1 MITETH
7 LKKTFS
13 SFKIRNYR
21 FLWTSDCLQA
31 WAEYMELVVLSW
43 LILEMS
49 SSPLLVGLY
58 GALRFMGTIMSPAFG
73 VIVDRFDRK
82 LLLILVRGS
91 FVLNGLVIL
100 AITLLGTLD
109 TIVILVMA
117 GLLGLSKT
125 FDMVIRQSILPAVVG
140 DKNLNNGVALARAGG
155 DVTQMIGPVVGGIV
169 LAFLN
174 VKVSYGIIVVLYF
187 ISLLC
192 AINIGNI
199 SPNQSLRD
207 LNVLNNL
214 KAGVR
219 FVNQTPVIAALLALA
234 VIINLATFPIYFGLI
249 SVLAK
254 EVFDSTSTGLGFMMG
269 TYSLGAV
276 LGSLFAGGRD
286 SSGRIGRFA
295 IGGAFLWSVAI
306 ILLALVPSFIISLPA
321 LFIGG
326 LGQSIC
332 VVSIAMMLLS
342 LTPDN
347 LRGRVMGLRQLAVY
361 SLPLGLLISGII
373 AEILGVRVAIF
384 VDGLL
389 GVLLVTVCFMVWPD
403 ILKAR
408 SIKERME
415 S

>member
-21 FLWTSDCLQA
+21 FLWISDCLQA

-73 VIVDRFDRK
+73 VVVDRFDRK

-91 FVLNGLVIL
+91 FVMNGLVIL
-100 AITLLGTLD
+100 GITIMGTLGT
-109 TIVILVMA
+109 VAILVMA

-125 FDMVIRQSILPAVVG
+125 FDMVIRQSILPSVVG

-155 DVTQMIGPVVGGIV
+155 DVTQMIGPVVGGVV

-174 VKVSYGIIVVLYF
+174 VKASYGIIVSLYF
-187 ISLLC
+187 LSLFC
-192 AINIGNI
+192 AINIGKI
-199 SPNQSLRD
+199 TPNQSLRD

-214 KAGVR
+214 KAGIR

-234 VIINLATFPIYFGLI
+234 VIVNLATFPIYFGLI

-276 LGSLFAGGRD
+276 FGSLFAGGRD
-286 SSGRIGRFA
+286 SSGRVGRFA

-306 ILLALVPSFIISLPA
+306 ILLSLVPNFVISLPA
-321 LFIGG
+321 LFIAG

-332 VVSIAMMLLS
+332 VVAIAMMLLS

-361 SLPLGLLISGII
+361 SLPLGLLISGTI
-373 AEILGVRVAIF
+373 AEIWGVKAAIF

-389 GVLLVTVCFMVWPD
+389 GVFLIIGCFIVWPE
-403 ILKAR
+403 ILKVR
-408 SIKERME
+408 STRERTE
-415 S
+415 N

>member
-21 FLWTSDCLQA
+21 FLWISDCLQA

-73 VIVDRFDRK
+73 VVVDRFDRK

-91 FVLNGLVIL
+91 FVMNGLVIL
-100 AITLLGTLD
+100 GITIMGTLGT
-109 TIVILVMA
+109 VAILVMA

-125 FDMVIRQSILPAVVG
+125 FDMVIRQSILPSVVG

-155 DVTQMIGPVVGGIV
+155 DVTQMIGPVVGGVV

-174 VKVSYGIIVVLYF
+174 VKASYGIIVSLYF
-187 ISLLC
+187 LSLFC
-192 AINIGNI
+192 AINIGKI
-199 SPNQSLRD
+199 TPNQSLRD
-207 LNVLNNL
+207 LNVFNNL
-214 KAGVR
+214 KAGIR

-234 VIINLATFPIYFGLI
+234 VIVNLATFPIYFGLI

-276 LGSLFAGGRD
+276 FGSLFAGGRD
-286 SSGRIGRFA
+286 SSGRVGRFA

-306 ILLALVPSFIISLPA
+306 ILLSLVPNFVISLPA
-321 LFIGG
+321 LFIAG

-332 VVSIAMMLLS
+332 VVAIAMMLLS

-361 SLPLGLLISGII
+361 SLPLGLLISGTI
-373 AEILGVRVAIF
+373 AEIWGVKAAIF

-389 GVLLVTVCFMVWPD
+389 GVFLIIGCFIVWPE
-403 ILKAR
+403 ILKVR
-408 SIKERME
+408 STRERTE
-415 S
+415 N

>member
-117 GLLGLSKT
+117 GLLALSKT

-140 DKNLNNGVALARAGG
+140 DKNLNNGVPLARAGG

-174 VKVSYGIIVVLYF
+174 VKVSYGIIVALYF

-214 KAGVR
+214 KAGIR

-234 VIINLATFPIYFGLI
+234 VIINLATFPI
-249 SVLAK
+249 
-254 EVFDSTSTGLGFMMG
+254 
-269 TYSLGAV
+269 
-276 LGSLFAGGRD
+276 
-286 SSGRIGRFA
+286 
-295 IGGAFLWSVAI
+295 
-306 ILLALVPSFIISLPA
+306 
-321 LFIGG
+321 
-326 LGQSIC
+326 
-332 VVSIAMMLLS
+332 
-342 LTPDN
+342 
-347 LRGRVMGLRQLAVY
+347 
-361 SLPLGLLISGII
+361 
-373 AEILGVRVAIF
+373 
-384 VDGLL
+384 
-389 GVLLVTVCFMVWPD
+389 
-403 ILKAR
+403 
-408 SIKERME
+408 
-415 S
+415 

>member
-1 MITETH
+1 MITEAH

-21 FLWTSDCLQA
+21 LLWVSDCLQA
-31 WAEYMELVVLSW
+31 WAEYMELLVLSW
-43 LILEMS
+43 LILEIS

-58 GALRFMGTIMSPAFG
+58 GALRFMGTIMAPGFG

-82 LLLILVRGS
+82 VLLILVRGS
-91 FVLNGLVIL
+91 FLLNAGLIL
-100 AITLLGTLD
+100 SITFIGTLGT
-109 TIVILVMA
+109 VAILVM
-117 GLLGLSKT
+117 GSLLGISKT

-155 DVTQMIGPVVGGIV
+155 DVTQMIGPVIGGIV

-174 VKVSYGIIVVLYF
+174 VKASYGIIVGLYF
-187 ISLLC
+187 LSFFC
-192 AINIGNI
+192 AMNIGRI
-199 SPNQSLRD
+199 SPNQSLRN
-207 LNVLNNL
+207 LKVLNNI
-214 KAGVR
+214 KAGLK

-234 VIINLATFPIYFGLI
+234 VIINLATFPIYFGLL

-254 EVFDSTSTGLGFMMG
+254 EVFNSTASGLGFMMG
-269 TYSLGAV
+269 TYSLGALV
-276 LGSLFAGGRD
+276 GSLFAGGRN
-286 SSGRIGRFA
+286 SSGKIGRLA
-295 IGGAFLWSVAI
+295 VVGAFLWSGTI
-306 ILLALVPSFIISLPA
+306 ILLALASNFVVSLPI
-321 LFIGG
+321 LFIAG

-332 VVSIAMMLLS
+332 VVAIAMMLLS
-342 LTPDN
+342 LTPDH

-361 SLPLGLLISGII
+361 SLPLGLLVSGTI
-373 AEILGVRVAIF
+373 AEIVGVRTAIF

-408 SIKERME
+408 SIRERTE

>member
-1 MITETH
+1 
-7 LKKTFS
+7 
-13 SFKIRNYR
+13 
-21 FLWTSDCLQA
+21 
-31 WAEYMELVVLSW
+31 MELVVLSW

-73 VIVDRFDRK
+73 VVVDRFDRK

-91 FVLNGLVIL
+91 FVMNGLVIL
-100 AITLLGTLD
+100 GITIMGTLGT
-109 TIVILVMA
+109 VAILVMA

-125 FDMVIRQSILPAVVG
+125 FDMVIRQSILPSVVG

-155 DVTQMIGPVVGGIV
+155 DVTQMIGPVVGGVV

-174 VKVSYGIIVVLYF
+174 VKASYGIIVSLYF
-187 ISLLC
+187 LSLFC
-192 AINIGNI
+192 AINIGKI
-199 SPNQSLRD
+199 TPNQSLRD
-207 LNVLNNL
+207 LNVFNNL
-214 KAGVR
+214 KAGIR

-234 VIINLATFPIYFGLI
+234 VIVNLATFPIYFGLI

-276 LGSLFAGGRD
+276 FGSLFAGGRD
-286 SSGRIGRFA
+286 SSGRVGRFA

-306 ILLALVPSFIISLPA
+306 ILLSLVPNFVISLPA
-321 LFIGG
+321 LFIAG

-332 VVSIAMMLLS
+332 VVAIAMMLLS

-361 SLPLGLLISGII
+361 SLPLGLLISGTI
-373 AEILGVRVAIF
+373 AEIWGVKAAIF

-389 GVLLVTVCFMVWPD
+389 GVVLIIGCFIVWPE
-403 ILKAR
+403 ILKVR
-408 SIKERME
+408 STRERTE
-415 S
+415 N